1 MGDVDPETL
10 LEWLS
15 MGQGDERDMQL
26 IALEQ
31 LCMLLLMSDNVD
43 RCFESCPPRTFL
55 PALCKIFLD
64 ELAPENVLEVTA
76 RAITYYLDVS
86 SECTRR
92 IVAIDGA
99 IRAICNRLEVAD
111 LESRTSRDL
120 AEQCIKVLELICTRE
135 AGAVFEGGGLNC
147 VLTFIRDSGSQIHKD
162 TLHSAMAVVSRLCT
176 KVEPQGANVQTCVE
190 SLSTLLQHEDPLVA
204 DGALKCFASVA
215 DRFTRKGVDPAPL
228 AEYGLVKELLNRLS
242 NAAGGPQISSSGG
255 GSAGSA
261 AISSSLGTN
270 SSSHPESS
278 PSAAQLSSS
287 APKSAQGAMEA
298 GRSSQ
303 SIATTISLL
312 STLCRG
318 SPSITH
324 DLLRSNLLEAMERAF
339 KGDERCVLD
348 CMRLADLILLLLFEG
363 RQALGRV
370 GGSQGQ
376 LAPRVRRADSSTERT
391 HRQLIDCIRSKDTEA
406 LIESIETGGIDVNCM
421 DDVGQT
427 LLNWASAFGTLEMV
441 EFLCDKG
448 ADVNKGQRSSSL
460 HYAACF
466 GRPGIAKVL
475 LKHGANPDLRDEDGK
490 TPLDKARE
498 RPDEGHREVA
508 SILQS
513 PGEWM
518 MAATRS
524 DVKLGET
531 GEEAG
536 GVGEPRG
543 DPEMAPVYLKFFLP
557 TFCKTFQSTMLASV
571 RRSSLGLIKKMI
583 QYVQPEVLSKLCS
596 SEGLQSYEQ
605 SLGTLLVE
613 VIASVLDNEISYS
626 WPPLTQPSTSF
637 SSFYPPPPPPPILT
651 VPRNSSSSVSNSI
664 LTKHSCAERLSKFVQ
679 AKRQRRNSSSYIIP
693 PPPPLLPLTPPARAN
708 HHGSDQD
715 TDEEEWASGTK
726 SNNNSSDTTNP
737 RNRTQS
743 NWSDLSIA
751 DDEDGHLVVLT
762 IVQELMS
769 KSQNDFLDHFARLGV
784 YTKVQALM
792 GEPSFDGNDNNDV
805 IKSTSDD
812 AKSSSSTE
820 ATGSAGVVTVTA
832 GAGSTVTTV
841 SGGTATT
848 VAVEDAKEILH
859 GKAYHWHDWS
869 ICRGR
874 DCLYVWSDS
883 AALELSNGS
892 NGWFRFI
899 LDGKLATMYSSG
911 SPENGSDSTA
921 KEKASD
927 PNVPN
932 EENRGEF
939 LEKLQR
945 ARAAVRQGTVSQPI
959 LSAPSLARIAVGNW
973 VLQSQKEHQL
983 HINNSE
989 GHQVTILQDELP
1001 GFIFESNRGTKHT
1014 FTAETTLG
1022 PDFAAGWINTKKKKM
1037 RCKAEAQ
1044 KYQLHKLARDL
1055 YNRYFKAAQAIPRGA
1070 VAKLSKIVHQ
1080 IEIALEEQ
1088 QSSSKSA
1095 LISASTQQITPPSTG
1110 GSNISW
1116 QEKLYNALNEL
1127 VHLLNEDG
1135 IISAYEMYS
1144 SGLVQALV
1152 AVLSPNYWDLGM
1164 NRNKANKYQKQRLSI
1179 FKKCMYG
1186 GEMKAGKNTAAILVQ
1201 KLVAVLESIEKL
1213 PVYMYDSPGGSYG
1226 LQILTKKLSFR
1237 LERAACEQTLF
1248 DRTGRNLKMEP
1259 LATVG
1264 HLNKYLL
1271 KMVAKQWYDME
1282 RSSFVYLRKM
1292 KEAKP
1297 GTMQFRHRHDF
1308 DENGIIY
1315 YIGTNGKTLEWVN
1328 PAQYGLVTVTSSEGK
1343 QLPYGKLED
1352 ILSRDSVS
1360 VNCHTKDN
1368 KKSWFAIDLGIY
1380 IIPTAYT
1387 LRHARGYGRSALRNW
1402 MFQMSKDGVNWVTLL
1417 THTDDKSLAEPG
1429 STCTWPIDCPADEQ
1443 QGYRHVRIHQNG
1455 RNASGQTHYLSLS
1468 GFEIYGKVMSVCED
1482 MDKTAAKEN
1491 EAKMRK
1497 ERRQIRSQLK
1507 YITDGARVVRGVDW
1521 HWDDQDGNP
1530 PGEGTVIAEIH
1541 NGWIDVKWDHGMRN
1555 SYRMGAEGKYDLKL
1569 ANVEGLMAGSYELN
1583 SVGIA
1588 VGVGGGGGNN
1598 NQFASAAN
1606 VQCEMVDV
1614 GSGVGGGSTASGKK
1628 KVYDKSLNVLTS
1640 RKSSSTPSLPD
1651 ATTENRSSVA
1661 STEQATSADN
1671 LSWKQAVEVI
1681 TENVLS
1687 SARSD
1692 LATVGSGG
1700 SSNDLSSS
1708 VVTSGSGAS
1717 NNQEV
1722 SVTVHSSLS
1731 ERGNNI
1737 PDLSQ
1742 INSSTSMLV
1751 SDLATITE
1759 NLSLSDGGSAKQS
1772 ATASSTGIA
1781 VGQQQFVS
1789 NISGSGGNSGTV
1801 VPVLMGSSSSSSS
1814 SSSTE
1819 ENNKTNN
1826 INETNNKINLTS
1838 GSGASGAAS
1847 GSSASGGKA
1856 GLSYLQTRLDMMGKM
1871 REGVDMLRNNT
1882 NNFLSS
1888 ELLSQTNLLSSVK
1901 IAFPPIPPSTTTT
1914 TTGSNTTTGAGAPS
1928 YGNSIFVASTSTG
1941 TNPASSGSQSGTGSS
1956 GAKTPTDKYDV
1967 KFNNT
1972 GSNGATVC
1980 VNTFKKVLN
1989 EAIQLSSSTV
1999 EPPPPF
2005 SMGGRDATNNL
2016 KNNIVV
2022 VGSPETVQDDPNADC
2037 LLGTVSGSDGVN
2049 VVPVVVPSSNPM
2061 SVSVPNLT
2069 SSNHQHHHSHH
2080 HHHPDSVSTLPND
2093 TQAPP
2098 PGLLETFAAI
2108 ARRRTSGSGSN
2119 TSTNPNNNNENNN
2132 AASHPSSS
2140 STSSSSQQTVPINN
2154 QLISSG
2160 GGSGGA
2166 LVGGVLPN
2174 NSNFFPRGP
2183 NSVTSLVKLAL
2194 SSHTG
2199 LLSTAQ
2205 SYPSLFS
2212 SSSNNNSSSGPGGNG
2227 GAGNNNNANNMV
2239 GQVNPLNPALTM
2251 SLTST
2256 SSDSEQVSLEDF
2268 LEQCRAPT
2276 LLGDLED
2283 DEDIEDENDD
2293 DENEDEYEEVGNTL
2307 LQVMVSRNLL
2317 SFMEERTFE
2326 NRLPTA
2332 GKRKS
2337 WDDEFVL
2344 KRQFSA
2350 LIPAFDPRPGK
2361 TNVNQTSDLDIPAP
2375 GSNSSGGRSVEHG
2388 TDPAEPSSSTGKAC
2402 VLEQQQQQ
2410 GQSSISSLPQP
2421 TLSLILRGPN
2431 INGVNDVE
2439 VDLTHSDWTI
2449 FRAVQELML
2458 QTSMPKQDKFRKIWQ
2473 PTYTIIYREA
2483 SPGSSSSL
2491 LGGGKEDFS
2500 SGEEGRATPII
2511 SMYSQRSHGS
2521 TLSPSSPI
2529 PGTPSISGG
2538 GAGQG
2543 TTTSAGALSAQGTVG
2558 NQQQQQQQQYCS
2570 VEDVLQ
2576 LLSQLNSINQSL
2588 ASAPTNND
2596 KNLIPDVE
2604 SHYLNPEVFM
2614 SKKITNKLQQQIQD
2628 PLVLSS
2634 GSLPKWCEEY
2644 NQSCPFLFP
2653 FETRQLYFSCTAFG
2667 ASRSIVWLQSQRDV
2681 SLERQ
2686 RAPGLSP
2693 RHADQ
2698 QEFRVGRL
2706 KHERVKVPRGENLLD
2721 WAQQVMKVH
2730 CNRKSVLEV
2739 EFVGEE
2745 GTGLGPTLEFY
2756 ALVAAELQRSDLGMW
2771 LCDDEE
2777 PKLIEDEIDLGE
2789 GSKPVGYYVRRSTGL
2804 FPAPLPQDSDIS
2816 DYVSNYFWFLGVFLA
2831 KVLQDNRLVDLPL
2844 SNSFLQLLSHS
2855 RSISRGSPGGQQSG
2869 SLLGGVGV
2877 GGKSGLS
2884 DDIMISSLM
2893 SEESD
2898 RDRDLLVDSYQSKMA
2913 ASDGA
2918 WYDGILSQENLQ
2930 EIDPIRYQFLREL
2943 QELVQQKQNIEQN
2956 DALSSEEKLQQIS
2969 ELKLNTKTGC
2979 VALEDLAL
2987 TFTYLPSSKN
2997 YGYASADLIPNG
3009 SNIDVTINNVEE
3021 YCNLTIAF
3029 CLQEGIAKQLAAFHR
3044 GFCEVFS
3051 LNKLAAFTPD
3061 EIRKM
3066 LCGEQNPE
3074 WTREDIMT
3082 YTEPKLG
3089 YTKESPGFLRF
3100 VNVLMGMNGSE
3111 RKAFLQFTTGC
3122 SSLPPGGLANLH
3134 PRLTVVRKVDA
3145 GEGSYPS
3152 VNTCVHYL
3160 KLPDYPNEQI
3170 LRERLL
3176 TATKEKGF
3184 HLN

>member
-99 IRAICNRLEVAD
+99 IKAICNRLVVAD

-147 VLTFIRDSGSQIHKD
+147 VLSFIRDNGSQIHKD

-228 AEYGLVKELLNRLS
+228 AEYGLVTELLNRLS
-242 NAAGGPQISSSGG
+242 NAAGPQTSALTAGASSN
-255 GSAGSA
+255 ATPA
-261 AISSSLGTN
+261 AQVNSQETTGTV
-270 SSSHPESS
+270 
-278 PSAAQLSSS
+278 QLSSS
-287 APKSAQGAMEA
+287 APKTQGAAEA

-324 DLLRSNLLEAMERAF
+324 DLLRSNLPDAMERAF

-370 GGSQGQ
+370 GGSSGQ

-406 LIESIETGGIDVNCM
+406 LIEAIESGGIDVNCM

-518 MAATRS
+518 TAATRS
-524 DVKLGET
+524 DLKTDPEDGES
-531 GEEAG
+531 
-536 GVGEPRG
+536 EPRG

-557 TFCKTFQSTMLASV
+557 IFCKTFQSTMLASV

-583 QYVQPEVLSKLCS
+583 QYVQPEMLSRLCS
-596 SEGLQSYEQ
+596 SEGLQSHEH

-613 VIASVLDNEISYS
+613 VVASVLDNE
-626 WPPLTQPSTSF
+626 
-637 SSFYPPPPPPPILT
+637 
-651 VPRNSSSSVSNSI
+651 
-664 LTKHSCAERLSKFVQ
+664 
-679 AKRQRRNSSSYIIP
+679 
-693 PPPPLLPLTPPARAN
+693 
-708 HHGSDQD
+708 
-715 TDEEEWASGTK
+715 
-726 SNNNSSDTTNP
+726 
-737 RNRTQS
+737 
-743 NWSDLSIA
+743 

-762 IVQELMS
+762 IIEELMS
-769 KSQNDFLDHFARLGV
+769 KTQDDFLDHFARLGV
-784 YTKVQALM
+784 FSKVQALM
-792 GEPSFDGNDNNDV
+792 GENGFSGGEGDNNDV
-805 IKSTSDD
+805 IKSQDELKPSATGAQD
-812 AKSSSSTE
+812 ASVVSTTGSSSS
-820 ATGSAGVVTVTA
+820 
-832 GAGSTVTTV
+832 
-841 SGGTATT
+841 GTATT
-848 VAVEDAKEILH
+848 NTVEDAKEILP
-859 GKAYHWHDWS
+859 GKAYHWRDWS

-911 SPENGSDSTA
+911 SPENGSDS
-921 KEKASD
+921 S
-927 PNVPN
+927 
-932 EENRGEF
+932 ENRGEF

-945 ARAAVRQGTVSQPI
+945 ARGAVRQGTPSQPI
-959 LSAPSLARIAVGNW
+959 LSSPSLSRIVVGNW

-1037 RCKAEAQ
+1037 RSKAEAQ
-1044 KYQLHKLARDL
+1044 KYQVKNIARDL
-1055 YNRYFKAAQAIPRGA
+1055 YNRYFKAAQAVPRGA
-1070 VAKLSKIVHQ
+1070 VAKLCTIVRQ
-1080 IEIALEEQ
+1080 IEAALEEQ
-1088 QSSSKSA
+1088 CAPKASSLLQVRIQPDASKA
-1095 LISASTQQITPPSTG
+1095 TNST
-1110 GSNISW
+1110 W
-1116 QEKLYNALNEL
+1116 QEKLYNALHDL
-1127 VHLLNEDG
+1127 VQLLNDDG
-1135 IISAYEMYS
+1135 VISAYEMHS
-1144 SGLVQALV
+1144 SGLVQSLV
-1152 AVLSPNYWDLGM
+1152 AVLSRNYWELEM
-1164 NRNKANKYQKQRLSI
+1164 NRSKANKYQKQRISI

-1186 GEMKAGKNTAAILVQ
+1186 DTKNGKNTASILVQ
-1201 KLVAVLESIEKL
+1201 KLVSVLESIEKL
-1213 PVYMYDSPGGSYG
+1213 PVHMYDSPGGSYG
-1226 LQILTKKLSFR
+1226 LQILTKRLSFR

-1264 HLNKYLL
+1264 QLNKYLL
-1271 KMVAKQWYDME
+1271 KMVAKQWYDMD
-1282 RSSFVYLRKM
+1282 RSSFLYLKKL

-1297 GTMQFRHRHDF
+1297 GSVHFKHQHDF
-1308 DENGIIY
+1308 DENGLVY
-1315 YIGTNGKTLEWVN
+1315 YIGTNGKTTEWVN

-1368 KKSWFAIDLGIY
+1368 KKSWFAIDLGMF

-1402 MFQMSKDGVNWVTLL
+1402 MFQMSKDGINWATML
-1417 THTDDKSLAEPG
+1417 THSDDKSLAEPG
-1429 STCTWPIDCPADEQ
+1429 STCTWPLECSAEEQ
-1443 QGYRHVRIHQNG
+1443 QGWRHVRIHQNG

-1468 GFEIYGKVMSVCED
+1468 GFEIYGKVVSVCDD
-1482 MDKTAAKEN
+1482 MGKAAAKEN
-1491 EAKMRK
+1491 EARLRK
-1497 ERRQIRSQLK
+1497 ERRQIRAQLK
-1507 YITDGARVVRGVDW
+1507 YITQGARVVRGVDW
-1521 HWDDQDGNP
+1521 HWDDQDGSP
-1530 PGEGTVIAEIH
+1530 PGEGTVTGEIH
-1541 NGWIDVKWDHGMRN
+1541 NGWIDVKWDHGLRN

-1569 ANVEGLMAGSYELN
+1569 SNSENLTAPYDMNNSGAGLVPINAGSV
-1583 SVGIA
+1583 S
-1588 VGVGGGGGNN
+1588 
-1598 NQFASAAN
+1598 SA
-1606 VQCEMVDV
+1606 
-1614 GSGVGGGSTASGKK
+1614 K

-1640 RKSSSTPSLPD
+1640 RKSSSTPSLPE
-1651 ATTENRSSVA
+1651 ATENKSSVA
-1661 STEQATSADN
+1661 STEQATSVDN
-1671 LSWKQAVEVI
+1671 LAWKQAVEVI
-1681 TENVLS
+1681 AENVLS
-1687 SARSD
+1687 CARSD
-1692 LATVGSGG
+1692 LANTSGG
-1700 SSNDLSSS
+1700 SSSNDLSAP
-1708 VVTSGSGAS
+1708 GSNNNNL

-1722 SVTVHSSLS
+1722 SVIVHSLG
-1731 ERGNNI
+1731 ERGNI

-1742 INSSTSMLV
+1742 INTSTSTLV

-1759 NLSLSDGGSAKQS
+1759 NLTLSDNIKNNISIG
-1772 ATASSTGIA
+1772 SST
-1781 VGQQQFVS
+1781 QFVS
-1789 NISGSGGNSGTV
+1789 NFGTQ
-1801 VPVLMGSSSSSSS
+1801 LAACSSSSSS
-1814 SSSTE
+1814 E
-1819 ENNKTNN
+1819 DNNKTNN
-1826 INETNNKINLTS
+1826 INETNNKINLNNSSSSSS
-1838 GSGASGAAS
+1838 GKTA
-1847 GSSASGGKA
+1847 
-1856 GLSYLQTRLDMMGKM
+1856 YLPTKLDVLDKM

-1882 NNFLSS
+1882 NNLLSS
-1888 ELLSQTNLLSSVK
+1888 ELLTQSNLLSSVK
-1901 IAFPPIPPSTTTT
+1901 IALPTPQQPQQ
-1914 TTGSNTTTGAGAPS
+1914 TGATAPS
-1928 YGNSIFVASTSTG
+1928 GPFFVASTST
-1941 TNPASSGSQSGTGSS
+1941 SSTSTLPSG
-1956 GAKTPTDKYDV
+1956 DKIVGDV

-1972 GSNGATVC
+1972 INN
-1980 VNTFKKVLN
+1980 NTASGGVTKKVLN
-1989 EAIQLSSSTV
+1989 EVKQQ
-1999 EPPPPF
+1999 EPDD
-2005 SMGGRDATNNL
+2005 RDIANNL
-2016 KNNIVV
+2016 KNNTIVV
-2022 VGSPETVQDDPNADC
+2022 DSVEVGAAGSSKESTAESPSAAVTV
-2037 LLGTVSGSDGVN
+2037 
-2049 VVPVVVPSSNPM
+2049 NPM

-2069 SSNHQHHHSHH
+2069 S
-2080 HHHPDSVSTLPND
+2080 ND
-2093 TQAPP
+2093 NNASQEVQTP

-2108 ARRRTSGSGSN
+2108 ARRRTSGSSVSHHVNPSSN
-2119 TSTNPNNNNENNN
+2119 ASTASSGTSGTNN
-2132 AASHPSSS
+2132 AQP
-2140 STSSSSQQTVPINN
+2140 NN
-2154 QLISSG
+2154 QLSSL
-2160 GGSGGA
+2160 GSNIQA
-2166 LVGGVLPN
+2166 A
-2174 NSNFFPRGP
+2174 NSSFFPRGQ

-2194 SSHTG
+2194 SSNFHSG

-2205 SYPSLFS
+2205 SYPSLSS
-2212 SSSNNNSSSGPGGNG
+2212 SSSNNANSVAVSGGT
-2227 GAGNNNNANNMV
+2227 NNNSASGVGSNNGSV
-2239 GQVNPLNPALTM
+2239 QSGNVQAVLNPALTM

-2276 LLGDLED
+2276 LLGDLDD
-2283 DEDIEDENDD
+2283 DEDMEDENDD

-2317 SFMEERTFE
+2317 SFMDEETLE
-2326 NRLPTA
+2326 NRLAAA

-2350 LIPAFDPRPGK
+2350 LIPAFDPRPGR
-2361 TNVNQTSDLDIPAP
+2361 TNVNQTSDLEIPAP
-2375 GSNSSGGRSVEHG
+2375 GSSTDSSH
-2388 TDPAEPSSSTGKAC
+2388 PSSSHSEHAP
-2402 VLEQQQQQ
+2402 
-2410 GQSSISSLPQP
+2410 LPQP
-2421 TLSLILRGPN
+2421 SLALLLRGPN

-2439 VDLTHSDWTI
+2439 IPLSQPDWTI
-2449 FRAVQELML
+2449 FRAVQELIL
-2458 QTSMPKQDKFRKIWQ
+2458 QTNMTKQDKFRKIWQ
-2473 PTYTIIYREA
+2473 PTYTIVYREA
-2483 SPGSSSSL
+2483 SSSAGLGSCR
-2491 LGGGKEDFS
+2491 GEDFS
-2500 SGEEGRATPII
+2500 SGEEGRATPVV
-2511 SMYSQRSHGS
+2511 SMFSQRSGGS

-2529 PGTPSISGG
+2529 PGTPLNPT
-2538 GAGQG
+2538 A
-2543 TTTSAGALSAQGTVG
+2543 TAHCTVD
-2558 NQQQQQQQQYCS
+2558 
-2570 VEDVLQ
+2570 DVLQ
-2576 LLSQLNSINQSL
+2576 LLGQLNAINRTLTS
-2588 ASAPTNND
+2588 SPSNND
-2596 KNLIPDVE
+2596 KNLIPDME
-2604 SHYLNPEVFM
+2604 SNNLNADIFL

-2628 PLVLSS
+2628 PLVLAS
-2634 GSLPKWCEEY
+2634 GSLPKWCEDF

-2653 FETRQLYFSCTAFG
+2653 FETRQLYFNCTAFG

-2681 SLERQ
+2681 NLERQ

-2698 QEFRVGRL
+2698 HEFRVGRL
-2706 KHERVKVPRGENLLD
+2706 KHERVKVPRGENLLE

-2771 LCDDEE
+2771 LCDDE

-2789 GSKPVGYYVRRSTGL
+2789 GSKPIGYYVRRSTGL
-2804 FPAPLPQDSDIS
+2804 FPAPLPQESEICDF
-2816 DYVSNYFWFLGVFLA
+2816 VSNYFWFLGVFLA
-2831 KVLQDNRLVDLPL
+2831 KVLQDGRLVDLPL
-2844 SNSFLQLLSHS
+2844 SNSFLQLLCNNKSLA
-2855 RSISRGSPGGQQSG
+2855 RGSLSEL
-2869 SLLGGVGV
+2869 SS
-2877 GGKSGLS
+2877 KSALH
-2884 DDIMISSLM
+2884 DDVMISSLM

-2898 RDRDLLVDSYQSKMA
+2898 RDLVDSYQSKLA
-2913 ASDGA
+2913 NDGC

-2930 EIDPIRYQFLREL
+2930 EIDPIRYEFLKEL

-2956 DALSSEEKLQQIS
+2956 DDLTSEEKLLQIS
-2969 ELKLNTKTGC
+2969 ELKFNTKTGS

-2997 YGYASADLIPNG
+2997 YGYQSADLIPNG

-3021 YCNLTIAF
+3021 YCNLTINF
-3029 CLQEGIAKQLAAFHR
+3029 CLQEGIAKQLTAFHR
-3044 GFCEVFS
+3044 GFCEVFP
-3051 LNKLAAFTPD
+3051 LNKLAAFTSE

-3089 YTKESPGFLRF
+3089 YSKESPGFLRF
-3100 VNVLMGMNGSE
+3100 VNVLMGMNASE

-3160 KLPDYPNEQI
+3160 KLPDYPNEEI

>member
-99 IRAICNRLEVAD
+99 IKAICNRLVVAD

-147 VLTFIRDSGSQIHKD
+147 VLSFIRDNGSQIHKD

-228 AEYGLVKELLNRLS
+228 AEYGLVTELLNRLS
-242 NAAGGPQISSSGG
+242 NAAGPQTSTLTAGA
-255 GSAGSA
+255 SANAPPA
-261 AISSSLGTN
+261 AQLN
-270 SSSHPESS
+270 SQEVAPTV
-278 PSAAQLSSS
+278 QLSSS
-287 APKSAQGAMEA
+287 APKTQGAAEA

-324 DLLRSNLLEAMERAF
+324 DLLRSNLPEAMERAF

-370 GGSQGQ
+370 GGSSGQ

-406 LIESIETGGIDVNCM
+406 LIEAIESGGIDVNCM

-518 MAATRS
+518 TAATRS
-524 DVKLGET
+524 DLKTDPEDGDS
-531 GEEAG
+531 
-536 GVGEPRG
+536 EPRG

-557 TFCKTFQSTMLASV
+557 IFCKTFQSTMLASV

-583 QYVQPEVLSKLCS
+583 QYVQPDMLSRLCS
-596 SEGLQSYEQ
+596 SEGLQSHEQ

-613 VIASVLDNEISYS
+613 VVASVLDNEISYS
-626 WPPLTQPSTSF
+626 WPSQPTPPSLLPLT
-637 SSFYPPPPPPPILT
+637 
-651 VPRNSSSSVSNSI
+651 VSSSSTNTSSNSI
-664 LTKHSCAERLSKFVQ
+664 LAKFSCADRVSKYVQ
-679 AKRQRRNSSSYIIP
+679 NLRQHQQQQQQPQQRRNSSSYIIP
-693 PPPPLLPLTPPARAN
+693 PPPPMLPLTSSSMMATFAENPHPRD
-708 HHGSDQD
+708 GS
-715 TDEEEWASGTK
+715 K
-726 SNNNSSDTTNP
+726 SNNNNNNNNDDDDTK
-737 RNRTQS
+737 RCSRS
-743 NWSDLSIA
+743 NWSDLNIA

-762 IVQELMS
+762 IIEELMS
-769 KSQNDFLDHFARLGV
+769 KTQNDFLDHFARLGV
-784 YTKVQALM
+784 FSKVQSLM
-792 GEPSFDGNDNNDV
+792 GENGFGGEGDNTDV
-805 IKSTSDD
+805 IKSQEETKTVGTSVQD
-812 AKSSSSTE
+812 ATAVVVV
-820 ATGSAGVVTVTA
+820 ATGGSAATG
-832 GAGSTVTTV
+832 TT
-841 SGGTATT
+841 TT
-848 VAVEDAKEILH
+848 SNAVEDAKEILP
-859 GKAYHWHDWS
+859 GKAYHWRDWS

-883 AALELSNGS
+883 SALELSNGS

-911 SPENGSDSTA
+911 SPENGSDS
-921 KEKASD
+921 S
-927 PNVPN
+927 
-932 EENRGEF
+932 ENRGEF

-945 ARAAVRQGTVSQPI
+945 ARGAVRQGTPSQPI
-959 LSAPSLARIAVGNW
+959 LSSPSLSRIVVGNW

-1037 RCKAEAQ
+1037 RSKAEAQ
-1044 KYQLHKLARDL
+1044 KYQVKNIARDL
-1055 YNRYFKAAQAIPRGA
+1055 YNRYFKAAQAVPRGA
-1070 VAKLSKIVHQ
+1070 VAKLCNIVRQ
-1080 IEIALEEQ
+1080 IECALEDQ
-1088 QSSSKSA
+1088 CAPKATGLLQVRIQA
-1095 LISASTQQITPPSTG
+1095 QPSQDGQRGT
-1110 GSNISW
+1110 W
-1116 QEKLYNALNEL
+1116 QEKLYNALHDL
-1127 VHLLNEDG
+1127 VQLLNEDG
-1135 IISAYEMYS
+1135 VISAYEMHS

-1152 AVLSPNYWDLGM
+1152 AVLSRNYWELEM
-1164 NRNKANKYQKQRLSI
+1164 NRSKANKYQKQRISI
-1179 FKKCMYG
+1179 FKKCMYADS
-1186 GEMKAGKNTAAILVQ
+1186 KNGKNTASILVQ
-1201 KLVAVLESIEKL
+1201 KLVSALESIEKL
-1213 PVYMYDSPGGSYG
+1213 PVHMYDSPGGSYG
-1226 LQILTKKLSFR
+1226 LQILTKRLSFR

-1264 HLNKYLL
+1264 QLNKYLL
-1271 KMVAKQWYDME
+1271 KMVAKQWYDMD
-1282 RSSFVYLRKM
+1282 RSSFLYLK
-1292 KEAKP
+1292 KLKDSKP
-1297 GTMQFRHRHDF
+1297 GSVQFKHQHDF
-1308 DENGIIY
+1308 DENGIVY
-1315 YIGTNGKTLEWVN
+1315 YIGTNGKTTEWVN

-1368 KKSWFAIDLGIY
+1368 KKSWFAIDLGMY
-1380 IIPTAYT
+1380 VIPAAYT

-1402 MFQMSKDGVNWVTLL
+1402 MFQMSKDGVNWVTML
-1417 THTDDKSLAEPG
+1417 THSDDKSLAEPG
-1429 STCTWPIDCPADEQ
+1429 STCTWPIECSAEEQ
-1443 QGYRHVRIHQNG
+1443 QGWRHVRIHQNG

-1468 GFEIYGKVMSVCED
+1468 GFEIYGKVATVCDD
-1482 MDKTAAKEN
+1482 MGKAAAKEN
-1491 EAKMRK
+1491 EARLRK
-1497 ERRQIRSQLK
+1497 ERRQIRAQLK
-1507 YITDGARVVRGVDW
+1507 YITQGARVVRGVDW

-1530 PGEGTVIAEIH
+1530 TGEGTVTGEIH
-1541 NGWIDVKWDHGMRN
+1541 NGWIDVKWDHGLRN

-1569 ANVEGLMAGSYELN
+1569 SN
-1583 SVGIA
+1583 SDNLTA
-1588 VGVGGGGGNN
+1588 PYDMNN
-1598 NQFASAAN
+1598 S
-1606 VQCEMVDV
+1606 
-1614 GSGVGGGSTASGKK
+1614 GSGLAHISAGTVSSAK

-1640 RKSSSTPSLPD
+1640 RKSSSTPSLPE
-1651 ATTENRSSVA
+1651 ATENKSSVA
-1661 STEQATSADN
+1661 STEQATSVDN
-1671 LSWKQAVEVI
+1671 LAWKQAVEVI
-1681 TENVLS
+1681 AENVLS
-1687 SARSD
+1687 CARSD
-1692 LATVGSGG
+1692 LANTSGG
-1700 SSNDLSSS
+1700 SSSNDLSAPG
-1708 VVTSGSGAS
+1708 TNNNNL

-1722 SVTVHSSLS
+1722 AVIVHSLG
-1731 ERGNNI
+1731 ERGNI
-1737 PDLSQ
+1737 TDLSQ
-1742 INSSTSMLV
+1742 INTSTSTLV

-1759 NLSLSDGGSAKQS
+1759 NLTLSDNIKNNISTG
-1772 ATASSTGIA
+1772 SST
-1781 VGQQQFVS
+1781 QFVS
-1789 NISGSGGNSGTV
+1789 NFGTQ
-1801 VPVLMGSSSSSSS
+1801 LAACSSSSSS
-1814 SSSTE
+1814 E

-1826 INETNNKINLTS
+1826 INETNNKINLNN
-1838 GSGASGAAS
+1838 
-1847 GSSASGGKA
+1847 SSSSSSGKA
-1856 GLSYLQTRLDMMGKM
+1856 AYLPTKLDVLDKM

-1882 NNFLSS
+1882 NNLLSS
-1888 ELLSQTNLLSSVK
+1888 ELLTQSNLLSSVK
-1901 IAFPPIPPSTTTT
+1901 IALPTPQQPQQTGGTASTGTF
-1914 TTGSNTTTGAGAPS
+1914 
-1928 YGNSIFVASTSTG
+1928 FVASTSTSS
-1941 TNPASSGSQSGTGSS
+1941 TSTLPAG
-1956 GAKTPTDKYDV
+1956 DKIVGDI

-1972 GSNGATVC
+1972 INN
-1980 VNTFKKVLN
+1980 NTASGGVTKKVLN
-1989 EAIQLSSSTV
+1989 EVKQQESDD
-1999 EPPPPF
+1999 
-2005 SMGGRDATNNL
+2005 RDIANNL

-2022 VGSPETVQDDPNADC
+2022 VDSEAAAGSSKEPTILNPE
-2037 LLGTVSGSDGVN
+2037 S
-2049 VVPVVVPSSNPM
+2049 PSAAVAVNPM

-2069 SSNHQHHHSHH
+2069 TNE
-2080 HHHPDSVSTLPND
+2080 NN
-2093 TQAPP
+2093 APPEVQTP

-2108 ARRRTSGSGSN
+2108 ARRRTSGGSASHHLQSSSNASATSSGS
-2119 TSTNPNNNNENNN
+2119 SGANN
-2132 AASHPSSS
+2132 AQP
-2140 STSSSSQQTVPINN
+2140 NN
-2154 QLISSG
+2154 QLSSI
-2160 GGSGGA
+2160 GSNIQA
-2166 LVGGVLPN
+2166 A
-2174 NSNFFPRGP
+2174 NSSFFPRGQ

-2194 SSHTG
+2194 SSNFHSG

-2205 SYPSLFS
+2205 SYPSLS
-2212 SSSNNNSSSGPGGNG
+2212 SSSNNANTVAVSGGT
-2227 GAGNNNNANNMV
+2227 NNNSISGTGSNSGALQSGNV
-2239 GQVNPLNPALTM
+2239 QSVLNPALTM

-2276 LLGDLED
+2276 LLGDLDD
-2283 DEDIEDENDD
+2283 DEDMEDENDD

-2317 SFMEERTFE
+2317 SFMDEETLE
-2326 NRLPTA
+2326 NRLAAA

-2350 LIPAFDPRPGK
+2350 LIPAFDPRPGR
-2361 TNVNQTSDLDIPAP
+2361 TNVNQTSDLEIPAP
-2375 GSNSSGGRSVEHG
+2375 GNSADNGH
-2388 TDPAEPSSSTGKAC
+2388 PSSSHSEHAP
-2402 VLEQQQQQ
+2402 
-2410 GQSSISSLPQP
+2410 LPQP
-2421 TLSLILRGPN
+2421 SLALLLRGPN
-2431 INGVNDVE
+2431 INGVSDVE
-2439 VDLTHSDWTI
+2439 IPLSQPDWTI
-2449 FRAVQELML
+2449 FRAVQELIL
-2458 QTSMPKQDKFRKIWQ
+2458 QTTMTKQDKFRKIWQ
-2473 PTYTIIYREA
+2473 PTYTIVYREA
-2483 SPGSSSSL
+2483 TSSGGIGSCR
-2491 LGGGKEDFS
+2491 GEDFS
-2500 SGEEGRATPII
+2500 SGEEGRATPVV
-2511 SMYSQRSHGS
+2511 SMFSQRSGGS

-2529 PGTPSISGG
+2529 PGTPSNM
-2538 GAGQG
+2538 G
-2543 TTTSAGALSAQGTVG
+2543 TSVHCTVD
-2558 NQQQQQQQQYCS
+2558 
-2570 VEDVLQ
+2570 DVLQ
-2576 LLSQLNSINQSL
+2576 LLGQLNAINQTLTS
-2588 ASAPTNND
+2588 SPSNND

-2604 SHYLNPEVFM
+2604 SNNLNADIFL

-2628 PLVLSS
+2628 PLVLAS
-2634 GSLPKWCEEY
+2634 GSLPKWCEDF
-2644 NQSCPFLFP
+2644 NQNCPFLFP
-2653 FETRQLYFSCTAFG
+2653 FETRQLYFNCTAFG

-2681 SLERQ
+2681 NLERQ

-2698 QEFRVGRL
+2698 HEFRVGRL
-2706 KHERVKVPRGENLLD
+2706 KHERVKVPRGETLLE
-2721 WAQQVMKVH
+2721 WAQQVMKTH

-2756 ALVAAELQRSDLGMW
+2756 ALVAAELQRSDIGMW
-2771 LCDDEE
+2771 LCDDE

-2789 GSKPVGYYVRRSTGL
+2789 GSKPIGYYVRRSTGL
-2804 FPAPLPQDSDIS
+2804 FPAPLPQESEICEF
-2816 DYVSNYFWFLGVFLA
+2816 VSNYFWFLGVFLA
-2831 KVLQDNRLVDLPL
+2831 KVLQDGRLVDLPL
-2844 SNSFLQLLSHS
+2844 SNSFLQLLCNNKSLARDS
-2855 RSISRGSPGGQQSG
+2855 LSEISS
-2869 SLLGGVGV
+2869 
-2877 GGKSGLS
+2877 KSALH
-2884 DDIMISSLM
+2884 DDVMISSLM

-2898 RDRDLLVDSYQSKMA
+2898 RDLVDSYQSKLA
-2913 ASDGA
+2913 NDGC

-2930 EIDPIRYQFLREL
+2930 EIDPIRYEFLKEL

-2956 DALSSEEKLQQIS
+2956 DDLTSEEKLLQIS
-2969 ELKLNTKTGC
+2969 ELKFNTKTGS

-2997 YGYASADLIPNG
+2997 YGYQSADLIPNG
-3009 SNIDVTINNVEE
+3009 SNIDVTISNVEE
-3021 YCNLTIAF
+3021 YCNLTINF
-3029 CLQEGIAKQLAAFHR
+3029 CLQEGIAKQLTAFHR
-3044 GFCEVFS
+3044 GFCEVFP
-3051 LNKLAAFTPD
+3051 LNKLAAFTPE

-3074 WTREDIMT
+3074 WTRDDIMT

-3100 VNVLMGMNGSE
+3100 VNVLMGMNASE

-3160 KLPDYPNEQI
+3160 KLPDYPNEDI

>member
-242 NAAGGPQISSSGG
+242 NAAGGPQISSGG
-255 GSAGSA
+255 GGGGTGSA

-270 SSSHPESS
+270 SSSHPDSS

-406 LIESIETGGIDVNCM
+406 LIESIESGGIDVNCM

-524 DVKLGET
+524 DVKCGDS
-531 GEEAG
+531 GDEAG

-596 SEGLQSYEQ
+596 SEGLQAYEH

-626 WPPLTQPSTSF
+626 WPPLTQPSTSAL
-637 SSFYPPPPPPPILT
+637 SYPPLPPPPILT
-651 VPRNSSSSVSNSI
+651 VARNSSSSVSSSI

-693 PPPPLLPLTPPARAN
+693 PPPPLLPLTPPPITSARAN
-708 HHGSDQD
+708 HRDSDED
-715 TDEEEWASGTK
+715 GDEERATGSK

-769 KSQNDFLDHFARLGV
+769 KTQNDFLDHFARLGV

-805 IKSTSDD
+805 IRSTSDD
-812 AKSSSSTE
+812 AKSASE
-820 ATGSAGVVTVTA
+820 AFGGSGVVTVTP
-832 GAGSTVTTV
+832 GSGSTVTTV
-841 SGGTATT
+841 VGGTTT
-848 VAVEDAKEILH
+848 TSTTVAAAAVAVEDAKEILH

-911 SPENGSDSTA
+911 SPENGSDST
-921 KEKASD
+921 
-927 PNVPN
+927 
-932 EENRGEF
+932 ENRGEF

-1088 QSSSKSA
+1088 QSSSKGA
-1095 LISASTQQITPPSTG
+1095 LISCSTQQITPPSTG
-1110 GSNISW
+1110 GSSISW

-1135 IISAYEMYS
+1135 VISAYEMYS

-1152 AVLSPNYWDLGM
+1152 AVLSPNYWDLGI

-1186 GEMKAGKNTAAILVQ
+1186 GEMKTGKNTAAILVQ

-1237 LERAACEQTLF
+1237 LERSACEQTLF

-1282 RSSFVYLRKM
+1282 RTSFLYLRKM
-1292 KEAKP
+1292 KEAKS

-1368 KKSWFAIDLGIY
+1368 KKSWFAIDLGIF

-1429 STCTWPIDCPADEQ
+1429 STCTWPIDCPTDEQ

-1491 EAKMRK
+1491 EAKLRK

-1569 ANVEGLMAGSYELN
+1569 ANVDGLMTGAYDLHN
-1583 SVGIA
+1583 SGIS
-1588 VGVGGGGGNN
+1588 VTTLGGGGNN
-1598 NQFASAAN
+1598 NQFSSTVN
-1606 VQCEMVDV
+1606 VQCEMVD
-1614 GSGVGGGSTASGKK
+1614 GGSTASGKK
-1628 KVYDKSLNVLTS
+1628 KLYDKSLNVLTS

-1708 VVTSGSGAS
+1708 VVTSGTAAG

-1759 NLSLSDGGSAKQS
+1759 NLSLSDGSSKQGV
-1772 ATASSTGIA
+1772 TPSSTGT
-1781 VGQQQFVS
+1781 GGQQFVS
-1789 NISGSGGNSGTV
+1789 NISGSSAS

-1838 GSGASGAAS
+1838 GSGASSVAS
-1847 GSSASGGKA
+1847 GSSASSGKA

-1888 ELLSQTNLLSSVK
+1888 ELLTQSNLLSSVK
-1901 IAFPPIPPSTTTT
+1901 IAFPPIPPTTTT
-1914 TTGSNTTTGAGAPS
+1914 TASSNTTTPGSGAS
-1928 YGNSIFVASTSTG
+1928 YANSIFVASTSTG
-1941 TNPASSGSQSGTGSS
+1941 TNPASGQSGTACS
-1956 GAKTPTDKYDV
+1956 GAKTPTDKFDV

-1972 GSNGATVC
+1972 TSNGAGAS

-1989 EAIQLSSSTV
+1989 EAKQLSSAV
-1999 EPPPPF
+1999 EPPAPS

-2022 VGSPETVQDDPNADC
+2022 VGSTETVLDGSSQEDPNADC
-2037 LLGTVSGSDGVN
+2037 LLGSVSGSDGVN
-2049 VVPVVVPSSNPM
+2049 VVPVGVPSSNPM

-2069 SSNHQHHHSHH
+2069 SSGNGANNHQHHHHTQHHH
-2080 HHHPDSVSTLPND
+2080 HHHPDSASTLAND
-2093 TQAPP
+2093 AQAPP

-2119 TSTNPNNNNENNN
+2119 SNSNANNNNENNN
-2132 AASHPSSS
+2132 ASHPSSS
-2140 STSSSSQQTVPINN
+2140 SASAAQQTTAAPINN

-2160 GGSGGA
+2160 GSGA
-2166 LVGGVLPN
+2166 LVGGVLQN

-2212 SSSNNNSSSGPGGNG
+2212 SSSNNNATSGAGGNS
-2227 GAGNNNNANNMV
+2227 GAGNNNNANNMVGV

-2256 SSDSEQVSLEDF
+2256 SSDNEQVSLEDF

-2375 GSNSSGGRSVEHG
+2375 GSNSNPV
-2388 TDPAEPSSSTGKAC
+2388 DPAEPSSSSGKG
-2402 VLEQQQQQ
+2402 VLLEQS
-2410 GQSSISSLPQP
+2410 GQTATISSLPQP

-2458 QTSMPKQDKFRKIWQ
+2458 QTSMPKQDKFRKVWQ

-2529 PGTPSISGG
+2529 PGTPSISGT
-2538 GAGQG
+2538 GAGG
-2543 TTTSAGALSAQGTVG
+2543 TGPTSGGVLSAPGTSG
-2558 NQQQQQQQQYCS
+2558 NQQQYCS

-2604 SHYLNPEVFM
+2604 SHHLNPEVFM

-2644 NQSCPFLFP
+2644 NQTCPFLFP

-2804 FPAPLPQDSDIS
+2804 FPAPLPQDSEIS
-2816 DYVSNYFWFLGVFLA
+2816 EYVSNYFWFLGVFLA

-2855 RSISRGSPGGQQSG
+2855 RSIARGSSASHAS
-2869 SLLGGVGV
+2869 SLLG
-2877 GGKSGLS
+2877 KSGVS
-2884 DDIMISSLM
+2884 DDIMISSIM

-2898 RDRDLLVDSYQSKMA
+2898 RDRDLLADSYQSKMA
-2913 ASDGA
+2913 TSDGA

-2930 EIDPIRYQFLREL
+2930 EIDPIRYQFLKEL

-2956 DALSSEEKLQQIS
+2956 DTLSSEEKLQQIS

-3100 VNVLMGMNGSE
+3100 VNVLMGMNGME

-3134 PRLTVVRKVDA
+3134 PRLTVVRK
-3145 GEGSYPS
+3145 
-3152 VNTCVHYL
+3152 
-3160 KLPDYPNEQI
+3160 
-3170 LRERLL
+3170 
-3176 TATKEKGF
+3176 
-3184 HLN
+3184 

>member
-242 NAAGGPQISSSGG
+242 NAAGGPQISSGG
-255 GSAGSA
+255 GTA

-278 PSAAQLSSS
+278 PSTAQLSSS
-287 APKSAQGAMEA
+287 APKTAQGAMEA

-376 LAPRVRRADSSTERT
+376 IAPRVRRADSSTERT

-406 LIESIETGGIDVNCM
+406 LIESIESGGIDVNCM

-524 DVKLGET
+524 DVKCGDS
-531 GEEAG
+531 GDEAG
-536 GVGEPRG
+536 LGEPRG

-613 VIASVLDNEISYS
+613 VIASVLDNE
-626 WPPLTQPSTSF
+626 
-637 SSFYPPPPPPPILT
+637 
-651 VPRNSSSSVSNSI
+651 
-664 LTKHSCAERLSKFVQ
+664 
-679 AKRQRRNSSSYIIP
+679 
-693 PPPPLLPLTPPARAN
+693 
-708 HHGSDQD
+708 
-715 TDEEEWASGTK
+715 
-726 SNNNSSDTTNP
+726 
-737 RNRTQS
+737 
-743 NWSDLSIA
+743 

-769 KSQNDFLDHFARLGV
+769 KTQNDFLDHFARLGV

-812 AKSSSSTE
+812 AKSSATE
-820 ATGSAGVVTVTA
+820 ASGSATVTVTP
-832 GAGSTVTTV
+832 GGSSGPVVVTASATGTTV
-841 SGGTATT
+841 P
-848 VAVEDAKEILH
+848 VEDAKEILH

-911 SPENGSDSTA
+911 SPENGSDST
-921 KEKASD
+921 
-927 PNVPN
+927 
-932 EENRGEF
+932 ENRGEF

-1044 KYQLHKLARDL
+1044 KYQLNKLARDL

-1088 QSSSKSA
+1088 QSSPKAA
-1095 LISASTQQITPPSTG
+1095 LISCSTQQITPS
-1110 GSNISW
+1110 SVSVSW

-1135 IISAYEMYS
+1135 VISAYEMYS

-1186 GEMKAGKNTAAILVQ
+1186 GEIKTGQNTAAILVQ

-1237 LERAACEQTLF
+1237 LERATCEQTLF

-1282 RSSFVYLRKM
+1282 RSSFLYLRKM
-1292 KEAKP
+1292 KEAKS

-1368 KKSWFAIDLGIY
+1368 KKSWFAIDLGIF

-1402 MFQMSKDGVNWVTLL
+1402 LFQMSKDGVNWVTML

-1429 STCTWPIDCPADEQ
+1429 STCTWPIDCSADEQ

-1491 EAKMRK
+1491 EAKLRK
-1497 ERRQIRSQLK
+1497 ERRQVRSQLK
-1507 YITDGARVVRGVDW
+1507 YITDGARVIRGVDW

-1569 ANVEGLMAGSYELN
+1569 ANVDGL
-1583 SVGIA
+1583 V
-1588 VGVGGGGGNN
+1588 GGGGNN
-1598 NQFASAAN
+1598 NQFSSSAN
-1606 VQCEMVDV
+1606 
-1614 GSGVGGGSTASGKK
+1614 KK
-1628 KVYDKSLNVLTS
+1628 IYDKSLNVLTS

-1708 VVTSGSGAS
+1708 VVTSGAGGG

-1759 NLSLSDGGSAKQS
+1759 NLSLSDGPTKQS
-1772 ATASSTGIA
+1772 AAATSSTGT
-1781 VGQQQFVS
+1781 GQQFVS
-1789 NISGSGGNSGTV
+1789 NISGNSGSG

-1814 SSSTE
+1814 SSG
-1819 ENNKTNN
+1819 
-1826 INETNNKINLTS
+1826 
-1838 GSGASGAAS
+1838 GSSVAS
-1847 GSSASGGKA
+1847 GSSASSGKT

-1888 ELLSQTNLLSSVK
+1888 ELLTQTNLLSSVK
-1901 IAFPPIPPSTTTT
+1901 IAFPPIPP
-1914 TTGSNTTTGAGAPS
+1914 TTGSAGSGVSGGAS

-1941 TNPASSGSQSGTGSS
+1941 TNSAAPSAMAST
-1956 GAKTPTDKYDV
+1956 GAKTPSDKFDV

-1972 GSNGATVC
+1972 ASSNGSNVS

-1989 EAIQLSSSTV
+1989 EAKQFSSATDSSST
-1999 EPPPPF
+1999 
-2005 SMGGRDATNNL
+2005 GGRDATNNL

-2022 VGSPETVQDDPNADC
+2022 VGSTETVLGASQDDPNADC
-2037 LLGTVSGSDGVN
+2037 LLGSVSGSDGVN

-2069 SSNHQHHHSHH
+2069 T
-2080 HHHPDSVSTLPND
+2080 DSASTMQNEVQ
-2093 TQAPP
+2093 TPP

-2119 TSTNPNNNNENNN
+2119 SVTNANNNNENNN
-2132 AASHPSSS
+2132 ASSNPS
-2140 STSSSSQQTVPINN
+2140 
-2154 QLISSG
+2154 
-2160 GGSGGA
+2160 GA
-2166 LVGGVLPN
+2166 LVGGVMQN

-2194 SSHTG
+2194 STHTG

-2212 SSSNNNSSSGPGGNG
+2212 STSNNNTSSGPGGG
-2227 GAGNNNNANNMV
+2227 GNSGGGNNNNTNNMVGV

-2326 NRLPTA
+2326 SRLPTA

-2375 GSNSSGGRSVEHG
+2375 GTSGGRAAQ
-2388 TDPAEPSSSTGKAC
+2388 DA
-2402 VLEQQQQQ
+2402 
-2410 GQSSISSLPQP
+2410 P

-2483 SPGSSSSL
+2483 TPG
-2491 LGGGKEDFS
+2491 
-2500 SGEEGRATPII
+2500 
-2511 SMYSQRSHGS
+2511 SHGS

-2529 PGTPSISGG
+2529 PGTPSITGAAGPSSG
-2538 GAGQG
+2538 
-2543 TTTSAGALSAQGTVG
+2543 GALSAPASCG
-2558 NQQQQQQQQYCS
+2558 NQQYCS

-2721 WAQQVMKVH
+2721 WAQQVMRVH

-2804 FPAPLPQDSDIS
+2804 FPAPLPQDSDICE
-2816 DYVSNYFWFLGVFLA
+2816 YVSNYFWFLGVFLA

-2855 RSISRGSPGGQQSG
+2855 RSISRGASSH
-2869 SLLGGVGV
+2869 SLFGGV
-2877 GGKSGLS
+2877 KSGVS
-2884 DDIMISSLM
+2884 DDIMISSIM

-2913 ASDGA
+2913 TSDGA

-2956 DALSSEEKLQQIS
+2956 DMLSSEEKLQQIS

-2997 YGYASADLIPNG
+2997 YDYASADLIPNG

-3029 CLQEGIAKQLAAFHR
+3029 CLQEGIARQLAAFHR

>member
-242 NAAGGPQISSSGG
+242 NAAGGPQISSGG
-255 GSAGSA
+255 GGTA

-278 PSAAQLSSS
+278 PSTAQLSSS
-287 APKSAQGAMEA
+287 APKTAQGAMEA

-406 LIESIETGGIDVNCM
+406 LIESIESGGIDVNCM

-524 DVKLGET
+524 DVKCGES
-531 GEEAG
+531 GDEAG

-626 WPPLTQPSTSF
+626 WPPLTQPSTS
-637 SSFYPPPPPPPILT
+637 SYPPPLPILT
-651 VPRNSSSSVSNSI
+651 VPRNSSSSVSNNI

-693 PPPPLLPLTPPARAN
+693 PPPPLLPLTPPPISARAKPD
-708 HHGSDQD
+708 SDED
-715 TDEEEWASGTK
+715 ADEERNGSK
-726 SNNNSSDTTNP
+726 SNNNSNDTTNP

-762 IVQELMS
+762 IIQELMS
-769 KSQNDFLDHFARLGV
+769 KTQNDFLDHFARLGV

-812 AKSSSSTE
+812 AKSASTE
-820 ATGSAGVVTVTA
+820 ASGSGSVTVTPS
-832 GAGSTVTTV
+832 GSSGPVVVTA
-841 SGGTATT
+841 SATGST

-911 SPENGSDSTA
+911 SPENGSDST
-921 KEKASD
+921 
-927 PNVPN
+927 
-932 EENRGEF
+932 ENRGEF

-945 ARAAVRQGTVSQPI
+945 ARAAVRQGTVSLPI

-1044 KYQLHKLARDL
+1044 KYQLNKLARDL

-1070 VAKLSKIVHQ
+1070 VAKLAKIVHQ

-1088 QSSSKSA
+1088 QSSSKVA
-1095 LISASTQQITPPSTG
+1095 LISCSAQQITPSG
-1110 GSNISW
+1110 AGVSW
-1116 QEKLYNALNEL
+1116 QEKLFNALNEL

-1135 IISAYEMYS
+1135 VISAYEMYS

-1186 GEMKAGKNTAAILVQ
+1186 GEMKTGKNTAAILVQ

-1237 LERAACEQTLF
+1237 LERATCEQTLF

-1282 RSSFVYLRKM
+1282 RSSFLYLRKM

-1297 GTMQFRHRHDF
+1297 GSLQFKHRHDF

-1368 KKSWFAIDLGIY
+1368 KKSWFAIDLGIF

-1402 MFQMSKDGVNWVTLL
+1402 MFQMSKDGVNWITML

-1429 STCTWPIDCPADEQ
+1429 STCTWPIDSPADEQ

-1491 EAKMRK
+1491 EAKLRK
-1497 ERRQIRSQLK
+1497 ERRQVRSQLK

-1569 ANVEGLMAGSYELN
+1569 ANVDGLVAGAYDLHN
-1583 SVGIA
+1583 SGISITT
-1588 VGVGGGGGNN
+1588 GGGGGGNN
-1598 NQFASAAN
+1598 NQFSSSAN
-1606 VQCEMVDV
+1606 VQCEVDGAV
-1614 GSGVGGGSTASGKK
+1614 SGKK
-1628 KVYDKSLNVLTS
+1628 KLYDKSLNVLTS
-1640 RKSSSTPSLPD
+1640 RKSNSTPSLPD

-1708 VVTSGSGAS
+1708 VVTSGTGGS

-1759 NLSLSDGGSAKQS
+1759 NLSLSDGPAKQS
-1772 ATASSTGIA
+1772 ATATSSTGT
-1781 VGQQQFVS
+1781 GQQFVS
-1789 NISGSGGNSGTV
+1789 NISGNSGTG

-1838 GSGASGAAS
+1838 GSGGSSVAS
-1847 GSSASGGKA
+1847 GSSASSGKA

-1888 ELLSQTNLLSSVK
+1888 ELLTQSNLLSSVK
-1901 IAFPPIPPSTTTT
+1901 IAFPPIPPATT
-1914 TTGSNTTTGAGAPS
+1914 TTGSGGVVGGAS

-1941 TNPASSGSQSGTGSS
+1941 TNPAAPSATASS
-1956 GAKTPTDKYDV
+1956 GAKTPTDKFDV

-1972 GSNGATVC
+1972 ASSNGSTAC

-1989 EAIQLSSSTV
+1989 EAKQFSSAVDSSST
-1999 EPPPPF
+1999 
-2005 SMGGRDATNNL
+2005 GGRDATNNL

-2022 VGSPETVQDDPNADC
+2022 VGSTETVLGASQDDPNAEC
-2037 LLGTVSGSDGVN
+2037 LLGSVSGSDGVN

-2069 SSNHQHHHSHH
+2069 SSGNGSNNHQHHHHTHHHHHH
-2080 HHHPDSVSTLPND
+2080 HHHPDSASAMQNEA
-2093 TQAPP
+2093 QAPP

-2119 TSTNPNNNNENNN
+2119 SATIANNNNENNN
-2132 AASHPSSS
+2132 ATSNPSSS
-2140 STSSSSQQTVPINN
+2140 STSSQQTVPINN

-2160 GGSGGA
+2160 GSGA
-2166 LVGGVLPN
+2166 LVGGVLQN

-2194 SSHTG
+2194 STHTG

-2212 SSSNNNSSSGPGGNG
+2212 SSSNNNTSSGPGGG
-2227 GAGNNNNANNMV
+2227 GNSGSGNNNNTNNMVGV

-2375 GSNSSGGRSVEHG
+2375 GSSSGRVAADAI
-2388 TDPAEPSSSTGKAC
+2388 DPTEPSSSGKC
-2402 VLEQQQQQ
+2402 NVLEQ
-2410 GQSSISSLPQP
+2410 GSHATMSSLPQP

-2439 VDLTHSDWTI
+2439 VDLTHTDWTI

-2483 SPGSSSSL
+2483 TPGSSSSL
-2491 LGGGKEDFS
+2491 LAGGKEDFS

-2511 SMYSQRSHGS
+2511 SLYSQRSHGS

-2529 PGTPSISGG
+2529 PGTPSITG
-2538 GAGQG
+2538 GAGPSSG
-2543 TTTSAGALSAQGTVG
+2543 GALSAPASCG
-2558 NQQQQQQQQYCS
+2558 NQQYCS

-2588 ASAPTNND
+2588 ASAPSNND
-2596 KNLIPDVE
+2596 KNLMPDVE

-2644 NQSCPFLFP
+2644 NQTCPFLFP

-2789 GSKPVGYYVRRSTGL
+2789 GSKPIGYYVRRSTGL
-2804 FPAPLPQDSDIS
+2804 FPAPLPQDSDICE
-2816 DYVSNYFWFLGVFLA
+2816 YVSNYFWFLGVFLA

-2855 RSISRGSPGGQQSG
+2855 RSISRGTSSH
-2869 SLLGGVGV
+2869 SLFG
-2877 GGKSGLS
+2877 GGKSGVS
-2884 DDIMISSLM
+2884 DDIMISSIM

-2913 ASDGA
+2913 TSDGA

-2956 DALSSEEKLQQIS
+2956 DMLSSEEKLQQIS

-3029 CLQEGIAKQLAAFHR
+3029 CLQEGIARQLAAFHR

-3160 KLPDYPNEQI
+3160 KLPDYPNEQV

>member
-147 VLTFIRDSGSQIHKD
+147 VLSFIRDSGSQIHKD

-228 AEYGLVKELLNRLS
+228 AEYGLVAELLNRLG
-242 NAAGGPQISSSGG
+242 NAAGGPQISSGG
-255 GSAGSA
+255 ATTTTSSSNASA
-261 AISSSLGTN
+261 AGNN
-270 SSSHPESS
+270 SQQQPQPSESS
-278 PSAAQLSSS
+278 PSTAQLSSS

-324 DLLRSNLLEAMERAF
+324 DLLRSNLPEAMERAF

-348 CMRLADLILLLLFEG
+348 CMRLSDLILLLLFEG

-370 GGSQGQ
+370 GCTQGQ
-376 LAPRVRRADSSTERT
+376 LAPRVKRADSSTERT

-406 LIESIETGGIDVNCM
+406 LIESIESGGIDVNCM

-518 MAATRS
+518 TAATRS
-524 DVKLGET
+524 DVKSGDSVPGE
-531 GEEAG
+531 GE
-536 GVGEPRG
+536 GEPRG

-583 QYVQPEVLSKLCS
+583 QYVQPDVLSKLCS
-596 SEGLQSYEQ
+596 AEGLQSYEQ

-613 VIASVLDNEISYS
+613 VIASVLDNE
-626 WPPLTQPSTSF
+626 
-637 SSFYPPPPPPPILT
+637 
-651 VPRNSSSSVSNSI
+651 
-664 LTKHSCAERLSKFVQ
+664 
-679 AKRQRRNSSSYIIP
+679 
-693 PPPPLLPLTPPARAN
+693 
-708 HHGSDQD
+708 
-715 TDEEEWASGTK
+715 
-726 SNNNSSDTTNP
+726 
-737 RNRTQS
+737 
-743 NWSDLSIA
+743 

-762 IVQELMS
+762 IIEELMS
-769 KSQNDFLDHFARLGV
+769 KTQNDFLDHFARLGV
-784 YTKVQALM
+784 FSKVHALM
-792 GEPSFDGNDNNDV
+792 GEPSFADGNDNNDV
-805 IKSTSDD
+805 IKSSSDETKPPV
-812 AKSSSSTE
+812 AAAAVEVTTAGQGSSS
-820 ATGSAGVVTVTA
+820 GGGAGVTL
-832 GAGSTVTTV
+832 TT
-841 SGGTATT
+841 TATPSSAAAPT

-859 GKAYHWHDWS
+859 GKAYHWRDWS

-911 SPENGSDSTA
+911 SPENGSDS
-921 KEKASD
+921 S
-927 PNVPN
+927 
-932 EENRGEF
+932 ENRGEF

-945 ARAAVRQGTVSQPI
+945 ARAAVRQGSVSQPI
-959 LSAPSLARIAVGNW
+959 LSSPSLARIAVGNW

-1022 PDFAAGWINTKKKKM
+1022 PDFAAGWINTKKKKL
-1037 RCKAEAQ
+1037 RCKIEAQ
-1044 KYQLHKLARDL
+1044 KYQVKNLARDL
-1055 YNRYFKAAQAIPRGA
+1055 YNRYFKAAQAVPRGA

-1088 QSSSKSA
+1088 QSIPKTTLNVRSSQQQLPGAGSA
-1095 LISASTQQITPPSTG
+1095 
-1110 GSNISW
+1110 SW
-1116 QEKLYNALNEL
+1116 QEKLYNALTEL

-1135 IISAYEMYS
+1135 VISAYEMHS

-1152 AVLSPNYWDLGM
+1152 AVLSRNYWDLGI
-1164 NRNKANKYQKQRLSI
+1164 NRNKANKYHKQRLSI

-1186 GEMKAGKNTAAILVQ
+1186 ADAKSGKNTASILVQ

-1213 PVYMYDSPGGSYG
+1213 PIYIYDSPGGSYG
-1226 LQILTKKLSFR
+1226 LQILTKRLSFR

-1282 RSSFVYLRKM
+1282 RSSFLYLRKL
-1292 KEAKP
+1292 KDAKP
-1297 GTMQFRHRHDF
+1297 GTVQFQHQQDF

-1315 YIGTNGKTLEWVN
+1315 FIGTNGKTSEWVN

-1368 KKSWFAIDLGIY
+1368 KKSWFAIDLGMH

-1402 MFQMSKDGVNWVTLL
+1402 MFQLSKDGVNWVTVL

-1429 STCTWPIDCPADEQ
+1429 STCTWPLDCPSDGDG
-1443 QGYRHVRIHQNG
+1443 QGFRHVRIHQNG

-1468 GFEIYGKVMSVCED
+1468 GFEIYGKVLSVCED
-1482 MDKTAAKEN
+1482 MGKTAAKEN
-1491 EAKMRK
+1491 EAKIRK

-1530 PGEGTVIAEIH
+1530 PGEGTVTGEIH

-1569 ANVEGLMAGSYELN
+1569 NIDGFLGVSYDLHNSTSATVVASGNNQLSSSNTTNHHQSEGGA
-1583 SVGIA
+1583 
-1588 VGVGGGGGNN
+1588 GGGG
-1598 NQFASAAN
+1598 S
-1606 VQCEMVDV
+1606 
-1614 GSGVGGGSTASGKK
+1614 SSKK
-1628 KVYDKSLNVLTS
+1628 KLYDKSLNVLTS
-1640 RKSSSTPSLPD
+1640 RKSSSTPSLPE

-1708 VVTSGSGAS
+1708 VLAAS
-1717 NNQEV
+1717 TGTQNNNNNLGGGGQNSSQEE
-1722 SVTVHSSLS
+1722 SVIVHLS
-1731 ERGNNI
+1731 FNERGNNLV

-1742 INSSTSMLV
+1742 INCSTSMLL

-1759 NLSLSDGGSAKQS
+1759 NLTLSEAGADAKQS
-1772 ATASSTGIA
+1772 ESAANAEGTSG
-1781 VGQQQFVS
+1781 GQQQSFVS
-1789 NISGSGGNSGTV
+1789 NIGGSGCVS
-1801 VPVLMGSSSSSSS
+1801 VLGMGGSSSSSSSS

-1826 INETNNKINLTS
+1826 INETNNKINLNS
-1838 GSGASGAAS
+1838 SVVSAG
-1847 GSSASGGKA
+1847 GSSSVAGGKS
-1856 GLSYLQTRLDMMGKM
+1856 GQSSSSSYLQSKLDVLDKM
-1871 REGVDMLRNNT
+1871 REGVDMLRNST
-1882 NNFLSS
+1882 NEFLSAEYLAQS
-1888 ELLSQTNLLSSVK
+1888 NLLSSVK
-1901 IAFPPIPPSTTTT
+1901 IALPSVQPNATSSTGGGGAVTASSGTPGGTT
-1914 TTGSNTTTGAGAPS
+1914 
-1928 YGNSIFVASTSTG
+1928 IFVANTSTSTS
-1941 TNPASSGSQSGTGSS
+1941 TSQQPG
-1956 GAKTPTDKYDV
+1956 GAEVQTPSE

-1972 GSNGATVC
+1972 ANAAASSVSGA
-1980 VNTFKKVLN
+1980 NAFKKFFN
-1989 EAIQLSSSTV
+1989 EAKTSV
-1999 EPPPPF
+1999 EVAE
-2005 SMGGRDATNNL
+2005 SRDVTNNL

-2022 VGSPETVQDDPNADC
+2022 VGTEGSSSSFSSDNPTTGSLVA
-2037 LLGTVSGSDGVN
+2037 SGIDGIN
-2049 VVPVVVPSSNPM
+2049 VVPVLVGSSSNPM

-2069 SSNHQHHHSHH
+2069 SSNQQHHHHGHH
-2080 HHHPDSVSTLPND
+2080 HHHHQSQHHPESSTLSND
-2093 TQAPP
+2093 SQQGPP

-2108 ARRRTSGSGSN
+2108 ARRRTSGSGV
-2119 TSTNPNNNNENNN
+2119 TSTLNATSNNVSSTNNN
-2132 AASHPSSS
+2132 SSS
-2140 STSSSSQQTVPINN
+2140 ASSSSSSQQASSTVAPINN
-2154 QLISSG
+2154 QLISAAGGTAAGVVTSG
-2160 GGSGGA
+2160 G
-2166 LVGGVLPN
+2166 LQN
-2174 NSNFFPRGP
+2174 NTSFFARGP

-2194 SSHTG
+2194 SSNFHSG

-2205 SYPSLFS
+2205 SYPSLS
-2212 SSSNNNSSSGPGGNG
+2212 SSSSMVNNNGSGAGANGGGGGGGNG
-2227 GAGNNNNANNMV
+2227 GGNNNNANNV
-2239 GQVNPLNPALTM
+2239 GSAGGGGGQVNPLNPALTM

-2283 DEDIEDENDD
+2283 DEDMEDENDD

-2317 SFMEERTFE
+2317 SFMDEETLE
-2326 NRLPTA
+2326 NRLAAA

-2350 LIPAFDPRPGK
+2350 LIPAFDPRPGR
-2361 TNVNQTSDLDIPAP
+2361 TNVNQTSDIEVPAP
-2375 GSNSSGGRSVEHG
+2375 GSSQKPTASIADSS
-2388 TDPAEPSSSTGKAC
+2388 EPSSSGIAGGPSDQGCHTG
-2402 VLEQQQQQ
+2402 
-2410 GQSSISSLPQP
+2410 GGGGNTLPQP
-2421 TLSLILRGPN
+2421 SLSLVLRGPN
-2431 INGVNDVE
+2431 INGVSDVE
-2439 VDLTHSDWTI
+2439 VELTHSDWTI

-2491 LGGGKEDFS
+2491 GGKEDFS
-2500 SGEEGRATPII
+2500 SGGEEGRATPII
-2511 SMYSQRSHGS
+2511 SLFSQRSHGS

-2529 PGTPSISGG
+2529 PETTSMSGAVG
-2538 GAGQG
+2538 GASVTASGM
-2543 TTTSAGALSAQGTVG
+2543 TSVQH
-2558 NQQQQQQQQYCS
+2558 CS

-2588 ASAPTNND
+2588 SSAPTNND

-2604 SHYLNPEVFM
+2604 SNYLNPEVFM

-2681 SLERQ
+2681 SMERQ

-2698 QEFRVGRL
+2698 HEFRVGRL
-2706 KHERVKVPRGENLLD
+2706 KHERVKVPRGEKLLD

-2804 FPAPLPQDSDIS
+2804 FPAPLPQDAEICEF
-2816 DYVSNYFWFLGVFLA
+2816 VSNYFWFLGVFLA

-2844 SNSFLQLLSHS
+2844 SNSFLQLLCHS
-2855 RSISRGSPGGQQSG
+2855 RSIARGSS
-2869 SLLGGVGV
+2869 SVRELT
-2877 GGKSGLS
+2877 GGKTGGGPAGGCE
-2884 DDIMISSLM
+2884 DIMVSSIM

-2898 RDRDLLVDSYQSKMA
+2898 RDRDMLVDSYQSKMA

-2930 EIDPIRYQFLREL
+2930 EIDPIRYEFLKEL

-2956 DALSSEEKLQQIS
+2956 DMLSSEEKLQQIS

-2997 YGYASADLIPNG
+2997 YGYVSSDLIPNG

-3170 LRERLL
+3170 LRDRLL

>member
-99 IRAICNRLEVAD
+99 IKAICNRLVVAD

-147 VLTFIRDSGSQIHKD
+147 VLSFIRDNGSQIHKD

-176 KVEPQGANVQTCVE
+176 KVEPQGVNVQTCVE

-228 AEYGLVKELLNRLS
+228 AEYGLVTELLNRLS
-242 NAAGGPQISSSGG
+242 NAAGTQTATGNAGSSSAPTPA
-255 GSAGSA
+255 SQSNSQDA
-261 AISSSLGTN
+261 APT
-270 SSSHPESS
+270 P
-278 PSAAQLSSS
+278 QLSSS
-287 APKSAQGAMEA
+287 APKSQGAAEA

-324 DLLRSNLLEAMERAF
+324 DLLRSNLPEAMERAF

-370 GGSQGQ
+370 GGSSGQ

-406 LIESIETGGIDVNCM
+406 LIEAIESGGIDVNCM

-508 SILQS
+508 TILQS

-518 MAATRS
+518 TAATRS
-524 DVKLGET
+524 DLKSDAEDGDS
-531 GEEAG
+531 
-536 GVGEPRG
+536 EPRG

-557 TFCKTFQSTMLASV
+557 IFCKTFQSTMLASV

-583 QYVQPEVLSKLCS
+583 QYVQPEMLSRLCS
-596 SEGLQSYEQ
+596 SEGLQSHEQ
-605 SLGTLLVE
+605 NLGTLLVE
-613 VIASVLDNEISYS
+613 VVASVLDNE
-626 WPPLTQPSTSF
+626 
-637 SSFYPPPPPPPILT
+637 
-651 VPRNSSSSVSNSI
+651 
-664 LTKHSCAERLSKFVQ
+664 
-679 AKRQRRNSSSYIIP
+679 
-693 PPPPLLPLTPPARAN
+693 
-708 HHGSDQD
+708 
-715 TDEEEWASGTK
+715 
-726 SNNNSSDTTNP
+726 
-737 RNRTQS
+737 
-743 NWSDLSIA
+743 

-762 IVQELMS
+762 IIEELMS
-769 KSQNDFLDHFARLGV
+769 KTQNDFLDHFARLGV
-784 YTKVQALM
+784 FSKVQALM
-792 GEPSFDGNDNNDV
+792 GDPSFGGEGDNTDV
-805 IKSTSDD
+805 IKSEDS
-812 AKSSSSTE
+812 KSSTQDQSPVPAVPTNNLVVAVATST
-820 ATGSAGVVTVTA
+820 
-832 GAGSTVTTV
+832 
-841 SGGTATT
+841 
-848 VAVEDAKEILH
+848 VEDAKEILP
-859 GKAYHWHDWS
+859 GKAYHWRDWS

-911 SPENGSDSTA
+911 SPENGSDS
-921 KEKASD
+921 S
-927 PNVPN
+927 
-932 EENRGEF
+932 ENRGEF

-945 ARAAVRQGTVSQPI
+945 ARGAVRQGTVSQPI
-959 LSAPSLARIAVGNW
+959 LSTPSLSRIVVGNW

-1037 RCKAEAQ
+1037 RSKAEAQ
-1044 KYQLHKLARDL
+1044 KYQVKNIARDL
-1055 YNRYFKAAQAIPRGA
+1055 YNRYFKAAQAVPRGA
-1070 VAKLSKIVHQ
+1070 VAKLCTIVRQ
-1080 IEIALEEQ
+1080 IECGLEEQ
-1088 QSSSKSA
+1088 CAPRSTTLYARIQQQQSG
-1095 LISASTQQITPPSTG
+1095 TT
-1110 GSNISW
+1110 W
-1116 QEKLYNALNEL
+1116 QEKLYNALNDL
-1127 VHLLNEDG
+1127 VQLLNEDG
-1135 IISAYEMYS
+1135 VISAYEMHS

-1152 AVLSPNYWDLGM
+1152 AVLSKNYWELGM
-1164 NRNKANKYQKQRLSI
+1164 NRSRANKYQKQRISI

-1186 GEMKAGKNTAAILVQ
+1186 DTKNGKNTASILVQ
-1201 KLVAVLESIEKL
+1201 KLVSVLESIEKL
-1213 PVYMYDSPGGSYG
+1213 PVHMYDSPGGSYG
-1226 LQILTKKLSFR
+1226 LQILTKRLSFR

-1264 HLNKYLL
+1264 QLNKYLL
-1271 KMVAKQWYDME
+1271 KMVAKQWYDMD
-1282 RSSFVYLRKM
+1282 RTSFLYLK
-1292 KEAKP
+1292 KLKDAK
-1297 GTMQFRHRHDF
+1297 GGSMQFKHQHDF
-1308 DENGIIY
+1308 DENGIVY
-1315 YIGTNGKTLEWVN
+1315 YIGTNGKSTEWVN

-1368 KKSWFAIDLGIY
+1368 KKSWFAIDLGMFV
-1380 IIPTAYT
+1380 IPTAYT

-1402 MFQMSKDGVNWVTLL
+1402 MFQMSKDGTSWVTML

-1429 STCTWPIDCPADEQ
+1429 STCTWPIECSSDEQ
-1443 QGYRHVRIHQNG
+1443 QGFRHARIHQNG

-1468 GFEIYGKVMSVCED
+1468 GFEIYGKVVSVCDD
-1482 MDKTAAKEN
+1482 MGKAAAKEN
-1491 EAKMRK
+1491 EAKLRK
-1497 ERRQIRSQLK
+1497 ERRQIRAQLK
-1507 YITDGARVVRGVDW
+1507 YITQGARVVRGVDW
-1521 HWDDQDGNP
+1521 HWDDQDGSP
-1530 PGEGTVIAEIH
+1530 SGEGTVTGEIH
-1541 NGWIDVKWDHGMRN
+1541 NGWIDVKWDHGLRN

-1569 ANVEGLMAGSYELN
+1569 ANSDNLGAPYDISN
-1583 SVGIA
+1583 P
-1588 VGVGGGGGNN
+1588 
-1598 NQFASAAN
+1598 
-1606 VQCEMVDV
+1606 
-1614 GSGVGGGSTASGKK
+1614 GSGLVPLSSTTVSSTKK
-1628 KVYDKSLNVLTS
+1628 AYDKSLNVLTS
-1640 RKSSSTPSLPD
+1640 RKSSSTPSLPE
-1651 ATTENRSSVA
+1651 ATENKTSVA
-1661 STEQATSADN
+1661 STEQATSVDN
-1671 LSWKQAVEVI
+1671 LAWKQAVEVI
-1681 TENVLS
+1681 AENVLS
-1687 SARSD
+1687 CARSD
-1692 LATVGSGG
+1692 LANTGGGS
-1700 SSNDLSSS
+1700 SSNDLSAP
-1708 VVTSGSGAS
+1708 GINNNNL

-1722 SVTVHSSLS
+1722 SVIVHSLG
-1731 ERGNNI
+1731 ERGNI

-1742 INSSTSMLV
+1742 INNSTSTLV

-1759 NLSLSDGGSAKQS
+1759 NLTLSDNIKNNIGAGG
-1772 ATASSTGIA
+1772 GP
-1781 VGQQQFVS
+1781 QFVS
-1789 NISGSGGNSGTV
+1789 NFSTQ
-1801 VPVLMGSSSSSSS
+1801 LAASSSSSSS
-1814 SSSTE
+1814 E

-1826 INETNNKINLTS
+1826 INETNNKINLNNSSSS
-1838 GSGASGAAS
+1838 GSGKTA
-1847 GSSASGGKA
+1847 
-1856 GLSYLQTRLDMMGKM
+1856 YLPTKLDVLDKM

-1882 NNFLSS
+1882 NNLLSS
-1888 ELLSQTNLLSSVK
+1888 ELLTQSNLLSSVK
-1901 IAFPPIPPSTTTT
+1901 IALPTPQPQAIQHPGNIGP
-1914 TTGSNTTTGAGAPS
+1914 TGT
-1928 YGNSIFVASTSTG
+1928 IFVASTST
-1941 TNPASSGSQSGTGSS
+1941 SSSS
-1956 GAKTPTDKYDV
+1956 TIPTDKTTGDV

-1972 GSNGATVC
+1972 INNNAMSGGVT
-1980 VNTFKKVLN
+1980 KKVLN
-1989 EAIQLSSSTV
+1989 DVKQLETDD
-1999 EPPPPF
+1999 
-2005 SMGGRDATNNL
+2005 RDVANNL
-2016 KNNIVV
+2016 RNNIIVVDSEAGTSKETTPNLESPSVV
-2022 VGSPETVQDDPNADC
+2022 VV
-2037 LLGTVSGSDGVN
+2037 
-2049 VVPVVVPSSNPM
+2049 NPM

-2069 SSNHQHHHSHH
+2069 SNENNTPQESQ
-2080 HHHPDSVSTLPND
+2080 T
-2093 TQAPP
+2093 P

-2108 ARRRTSGSGSN
+2108 ARRRTSGSSGSHN
-2119 TSTNPNNNNENNN
+2119 HHNQQSASGTSGG
-2132 AASHPSSS
+2132 SSS
-2140 STSSSSQQTVPINN
+2140 SNQTQQPNN
-2154 QLISSG
+2154 QLSSVVSNIQ
-2160 GGSGGA
+2160 GSTA
-2166 LVGGVLPN
+2166 
-2174 NSNFFPRGP
+2174 FFPRGP

-2194 SSHTG
+2194 SSNFHSG

-2205 SYPSLFS
+2205 SYPSLS
-2212 SSSNNNSSSGPGGNG
+2212 SSSNNANLSVGSGTT
-2227 GAGNNNNANNMV
+2227 AAIGNNNSNSGTGSNVSGAQTGT
-2239 GQVNPLNPALTM
+2239 GQSVLNPALTM

-2283 DEDIEDENDD
+2283 DEDMEDENDD

-2317 SFMEERTFE
+2317 SFMDEETLE
-2326 NRLPTA
+2326 NRLAAA

-2350 LIPAFDPRPGK
+2350 LIPAFDPRPGR
-2361 TNVNQTSDLDIPAP
+2361 TNVNQTSDLDIPTP
-2375 GSNSSGGRSVEHG
+2375 GVSTESCNSSGQSEHA
-2388 TDPAEPSSSTGKAC
+2388 P
-2402 VLEQQQQQ
+2402 
-2410 GQSSISSLPQP
+2410 LPQP
-2421 TLSLILRGPN
+2421 SLALLLRGPN
-2431 INGVNDVE
+2431 INGVTDVE
-2439 VDLTHSDWTI
+2439 IPLTQPDWTI
-2449 FRAVQELML
+2449 FRAVQELIL
-2458 QTSMPKQDKFRKIWQ
+2458 QTNMTKQDKFRKIWQ
-2473 PTYTIIYREA
+2473 PTYTIVYREA
-2483 SPGSSSSL
+2483 SNSSSCR
-2491 LGGGKEDFS
+2491 EDFS
-2500 SGEEGRATPII
+2500 SGEEGRTTPVV
-2511 SMYSQRSHGS
+2511 SMFSLRSGGS

-2529 PGTPSISGG
+2529 PGTPSNPSG
-2538 GAGQG
+2538 
-2543 TTTSAGALSAQGTVG
+2543 SH
-2558 NQQQQQQQQYCS
+2558 CS

-2576 LLSQLNSINQSL
+2576 LLGQLSAINQTL
-2588 ASAPTNND
+2588 ASSPSNND
-2596 KNLIPDVE
+2596 KNLIADVE
-2604 SHYLNPEVFM
+2604 SNNLNAEIFM

-2628 PLVLSS
+2628 PLVLAS
-2634 GSLPKWCEEY
+2634 GSLPKWCEDF

-2653 FETRQLYFSCTAFG
+2653 FETRQLYFNCTAFG

-2681 SLERQ
+2681 NLERQ

-2693 RHADQ
+2693 RHAEQ
-2698 QEFRVGRL
+2698 HEFRVGRL
-2706 KHERVKVPRGENLLD
+2706 KHERVKVPRGENLLE
-2721 WAQQVMKVH
+2721 WAQQVMKSH

-2771 LCDDEE
+2771 LCDDE

-2789 GSKPVGYYVRRSTGL
+2789 GSKPIGYYVRRSTGL
-2804 FPAPLPQDSDIS
+2804 FPAPLPQESEICDF
-2816 DYVSNYFWFLGVFLA
+2816 VSNYFWFLGVFLA
-2831 KVLQDNRLVDLPL
+2831 KVLQDGRLVDLPL
-2844 SNSFLQLLSHS
+2844 SNSFLQLLCHN
-2855 RSISRGSPGGQQSG
+2855 RSIARDTLSG
-2869 SLLGGVGV
+2869 VPC
-2877 GGKSGLS
+2877 KSGLN

-2893 SEESD
+2893 SEDSD
-2898 RDRDLLVDSYQSKMA
+2898 RDLVDSYQSKLA
-2913 ASDGA
+2913 NDGC

-2930 EIDPIRYQFLREL
+2930 EIDPIRYEFLKEL

-2956 DALSSEEKLQQIS
+2956 DDLSSEEKLLQIS
-2969 ELKLNTKTGC
+2969 ELKFNTKTGS

-2997 YGYASADLIPNG
+2997 YGYQSGDLIPNG

-3021 YCNLTIAF
+3021 YCNLTINF
-3029 CLQEGIAKQLAAFHR
+3029 CLQEGISKQLAAFHR
-3044 GFCEVFS
+3044 GFCEVFPLS
-3051 LNKLAAFTPD
+3051 KLAAFTPE

-3100 VNVLMGMNGSE
+3100 VNVLMGMSASE

-3160 KLPDYPNEQI
+3160 KLPDYPNEEI